1 MSKSKI
7 ELVKDI
13 ISTCPYFENG
23 KIIVDYAGDEIDS
36 YSIDLTQSNLVYKQ
50 YADGSSLKQMTFD
63 FIVGGSFTN
72 LQNLSN
78 SKFFE
83 DFNKWIETQNKS
95 NDLLNI
101 SGIDSIKCTTIG
113 HILQKTETIANY
125 IIQMQIVYYE
135 GGN

>member
-13 ISTCPYFENG
+13 IATCPCFENG
-23 KIIVDYAGDEIDS
+23 KIIVDYVSDEIS
-36 YSIDLTQSNLVYKQ
+36 NYSMDLTQSNLVYKQ

-63 FIVGGSFTN
+63 FTVSGSFTD
-72 LQNLSN
+72 LQNLTN

-95 NDLLNI
+95 SNLLNI
-101 SGIDSIKCTTIG
+101 SGIESIKCTTPG
-113 HILQKTETIANY
+113 YILQKNETIANY
-125 IIQMQIVYYE
+125 IVKMQVVYFE